1 MRHAEFAL
9 VLLLAGAAHAQ
20 QTALTAAPVAAATTT
35 TDSRRAAPAASRVDE
50 AKERLTSLPSPQNLK
65 PRGPVQISADR
76 TELVQGSSVVLTG
89 HANLVSDTLR
99 FDGDRLDLKQ
109 DSDRQIVG
117 KFTGNP
123 AHMAHASVGPDDP
136 SVTAHART
144 ITYDSRSGIVDL
156 VGNAF
161 LDRSGDTTTA
171 ETIRYNLA
179 EKRILE
185 SGGSGRVIITIQ
197 PPDSGGGA
205 IPAQPQ
211 QEPGTTPPAP
221 APEPDRPAPPGK
233 T

>member
-20 QTALTAAPVAAATTT
+20 QTALAATPAAATTT
-35 TDSRRAAPAASRVDE
+35 DSSTAAPAASRVDE
-50 AKERLTSLPSPQNLK
+50 AKERLTNLPSSQNLK

-109 DSDRQIVG
+109 DADRQIVG
-117 KFTGNP
+117 RFTGNP

-205 IPAQPQ
+205 TPAQPQ
-211 QEPGTTPPAP
+211 QKPEATPP